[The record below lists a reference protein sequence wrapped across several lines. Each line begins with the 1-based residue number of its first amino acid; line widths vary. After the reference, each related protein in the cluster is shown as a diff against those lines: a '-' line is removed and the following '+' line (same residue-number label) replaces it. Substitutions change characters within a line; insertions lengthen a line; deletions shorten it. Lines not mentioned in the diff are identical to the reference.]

1 MLVAIVGRPNVGKST
16 LFNRLTESQLAIVH
30 NEPGV
35 TRDRVYGEII
45 WNGRTI
51 PVVDTGGYVPHS
63 SERFE
68 AAIREQVD
76 IAMDDAD
83 VILYV
88 GDVTTGITDIDQE
101 MADKLRKSD
110 TPVLTVANKADNDE
124 RRWAAS
130 EFYEMGLGEVFPVSA
145 TNGIG
150 TGDLLDALVEELPDE
165 DAEEPDDRTRI
176 AIIGKPNVGKSSIVN
191 AVLGYDRSIVTEEA
205 GTTRDAI
212 HSLVNYEGREIT
224 LIDTAGLRK
233 RAKVKEN
240 IEFYS
245 ALRTERSV
253 RDGDVCVLLVDATA
267 GLQNQDINVLKLAEK
282 HKKGMV
288 IAVNKWDLVEKDS
301 KTAKRY
307 EEYFHKIL
315 QTLDY
320 VPIVFTSALTRQRV
334 YKVIDTALEVAD
346 ERAKRVQTSKLN
358 DVLREAV
365 ADHHPPTYRGGNYV
379 EIKYATQVR
388 ENPPVFVFF
397 TNHPK
402 GVKES
407 YQRYLERR
415 LREAF
420 GFKGVPIT
428 LAFKQK

>member
-30 NEPGV
+30 DEPGV

-88 GDVTTGITDIDQE
+88 GDVTTGVTDIDQE

-288 IAVNKWDLVEKDS
+288 IAVNKWDLVDKDS

-365 ADHHPPTYRGGNYV
+365 ANHHPPTYRGGNYV

-407 YQRYLERR
+407 YQRYLERQ

-428 LAFKQK
+428 LVFKQK

>member
-30 NEPGV
+30 DQPGV

-51 PVVDTGGYVPHS
+51 PVMDTGGYVPHS

-101 MADKLRKSD
+101 MADTLRKSD
-110 TPVLTVANKADNDE
+110 TPVLVVANKADNDE
-124 RRWAAS
+124 RRWMAS
-130 EFYEMGLGEVFPVSA
+130 EFYEMGIGEVFPVSS

-150 TGDLLDALVEELPDE
+150 TGELLDALVEMLPE
-165 DAEEPDDRTRI
+165 EEEKEPDDRIGI

-191 AVLGYDRSIVTEEA
+191 AVLGYDRSIVTEVA
-205 GTTRDAI
+205 GTTRDSI

-253 RDGDVCVLLVDATA
+253 REGDVCVLLLDATA

-288 IAVNKWDLVEKDS
+288 IAVNKWDLVDKDT

-307 EEYFHKIL
+307 EDYFHEIL

-346 ERAKRVQTSKLN
+346 ERAKRISTSKLN
-358 DVLREAV
+358 DALQQAL
-365 ADHHPPTYRGGNYV
+365 ANHHPPTYRGGNYV

-397 TNHPK
+397 VNHPK

-407 YQRYLERR
+407 YKRYLERQF
-415 LREAF
+415 REAF
-420 GFKGVPIT
+420 GFKGVPLT
-428 LAFKQK
+428 LVFKEK

>member
-1 MLVAIVGRPNVGKST
+1 
-16 LFNRLTESQLAIVH
+16 
-30 NEPGV
+30 
-35 TRDRVYGEII
+35 
-45 WNGRTI
+45 
-51 PVVDTGGYVPHS
+51 VDTGGYVPHS

-68 AAIREQVD
+68 AAICEQVD
-76 IAMDDAD
+76 IAMEDAD

-88 GDVTTGITDIDQE
+88 GDVTTGVTDIDQE

-110 TPVLTVANKADNDE
+110 TPVLVVANKADNDE
-124 RRWAAS
+124 RRWMAS
-130 EFYEMGLGEVFPVSA
+130 EFYEMGIGEVFPVSS

-150 TGDLLDALVEELPDE
+150 TGELLDALVEELPE
-165 DAEEPDDRTRI
+165 EEEPEPDERTKI

-191 AVLGYDRSIVTEEA
+191 AVLGYDRSIVTEVA

-212 HSLVNYEGREIT
+212 HSLVNYEGREMT

-253 RDGDVCVLLVDATA
+253 REGDVCVLLLDATA

-288 IAVNKWDLVEKDS
+288 IAVNKWDLVDKDT

-307 EEYFHKIL
+307 EDYFHEIL

-346 ERAKRVQTSKLN
+346 ERAKRISTSNLN
-358 DVLREAV
+358 DALQKAL
-365 ADHHPPTYRGGNYV
+365 ANHHPPTYRGGNYV
-379 EIKYATQVR
+379 EIKYVTQVR

-397 TNHPK
+397 VNHPK

-407 YQRYLERR
+407 YKRYLERQF
-415 LREAF
+415 REAF
-420 GFKGVPIT
+420 GFKGVPLT
-428 LAFKQK
+428 LVFKQK